1 MFRRCA
7 FNTVYMYVPEISTI
21 KKSISNWRVVFLLG
35 LIFLATGFLILIR
48 PHEAMVSLATLLGI
62 ALVLAGFAEIIFAL
76 SNRSLGARSNWPLTL
91 GIVTTL
97 VGLFFIGVPA
107 FTVLFMTLALS
118 VIVILR
124 SMAAISFSMDVRLI
138 GGKFWWVYMSLS
150 VLGIFFS
157 FALLLSHLLRES
169 LVNEWAGLALLT
181 VGVYNSFLG
190 WRLRRLKGISNLL
203 SDELLAKYRDVR
215 QEIREE
221 LERFENS
228 TKLNG

>member
-1 MFRRCA
+1 
-7 FNTVYMYVPEISTI
+7 MYVPEISSI
-21 KKSISNWRVVFLLG
+21 KDSISNWRFVFLVG
-35 LIFLATGFLILIR
+35 LIFLATGLLILLR

-62 ALVLAGFAEIIFAL
+62 GLVLAGLFELYFAL
-76 SNRSLGARSNWPLTL
+76 SNRALGARTNWPLAL

-107 FTVLFMTLALS
+107 FTVLFMTLALA

-124 SMAAISFSMDVRLI
+124 SMAAIAFSLDVRLL
-138 GGKFWWVYMSLS
+138 GGKYWWVYMSLS
-150 VLGIFFS
+150 VVGIFFS

-169 LVNEWAGLALLT
+169 LVNEWAGLSMLT
-181 VGVYNSFLG
+181 VGMYNAFLG
-190 WRLRRLKGISNLL
+190 IRLRKLRGISKLF

-221 LERFENS
+221 LDRLEHGS
-228 TKLNG
+228 VQDG